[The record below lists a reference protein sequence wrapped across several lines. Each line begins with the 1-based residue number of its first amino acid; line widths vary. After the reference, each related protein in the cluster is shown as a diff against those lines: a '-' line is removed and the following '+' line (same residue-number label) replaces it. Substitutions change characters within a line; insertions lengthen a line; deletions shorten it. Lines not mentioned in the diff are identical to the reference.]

1 VIPAGATLG
10 QASTHLPQRVQAS
23 SMSSTRLSNAVSK
36 EISLIGCDSGPW
48 TRYHP
53 QNAGYADNDRLRRS
67 GDKCDVQASQPRRP
81 PAGGQK
87 SDSGSTLN
95 LEKL

>member
-1 VIPAGATLG
+1 
-10 QASTHLPQRVQAS
+10 LPQRVQAS
-23 SMSSTRLSNAVSK
+23 SISSTRLSNAVSK
-36 EISLIGCDSGPW
+36 EISLIGCNSDPSGPLDPIFSGK
-48 TRYHP
+48 T
-53 QNAGYADNDRLRRS
+53 QGYADNDRLRRS

-87 SDSGSTLN
+87 TDSGSTLN